1 MIKFNVKNFGEF
13 CGLFAGGF
21 IFLIALNLL
30 VFLLF
35 GDVNIDLTAD
45 KKYSLS
51 DETINF
57 LDKNK
62 EQINIKFFVS
72 KDLKYKNPKLAEYA
86 EYIRKLL
93 VEYKNKSN
101 GYIDLT
107 MVDVVPFENSEYEA
121 KKSGIEE
128 FDFNDGIKYQ
138 YLGIG
143 FSNMYGQFDSINQL
157 YPNRKLY
164 VEDDITRI
172 LSVIAEK
179 RKSNIG
185 IISSLFNIAGENN
198 PIKSTKIWPFVKNL
212 KKFGYN
218 ILPIRSTVPF
228 IDDSVDVV
236 LLFYPVEANTPLKYA
251 LDQYLVRGG
260 SVVIM
265 TDAFFEER
273 FRNMEKYYSY
283 LSGLT
288 EFLKN
293 HGVSYAHNLLV
304 GDNSSRTVVMDGKKV
319 SYPLKINIT
328 ENMLS
333 KHPINKNIDKIFY
346 NHGSFFEYENQENK
360 VMTVIAKTSDKAGVL
375 EAIKITDLGYDDLIK
390 KYKFTGKS
398 HILSLLIEG
407 MFEPYYTYPPINDA
421 ELLARLPIFQRT
433 AQKEGKLLL
442 IGDADIVNEVLWNA
456 DNKKGH
462 DVYNITYSSDNLY
475 FLRNIFDYMSDSN
488 YANVGKK
495 KIVKNDINIANVF
508 RKMAM
513 DFYEEYRKD
522 VINQLYGVKEKLLT
536 IEEGKTE
543 FDAFYT
549 KKLKEKEQVIRE
561 ENNLR
566 QSLRKIVYLIE
577 EKQALLMMSFS
588 VFVIFVLPLTVIIL
602 LVLMYKIYN
611 NKLVKEIKGWIND

>member
-138 YLGIG
+138 YLGIV

-375 EAIKITDLGYDDLIK
+375 EAVKITDLGYDDLIK

-495 KIVKNDINIANVF
+495 KIVKNNINIANVF

-602 LVLMYKIYN
+602 LALMYKIYN

>member
-288 EFLKN
+288 EFLKK

-304 GDNSSRTVVMDGKKV
+304 GDNSSRTVIMDGKKV

-375 EAIKITDLGYDDLIK
+375 EAVKITDLGYDDLIK

-602 LVLMYKIYN
+602 LALMYKIYN

>member
-288 EFLKN
+288 EFLKK

-375 EAIKITDLGYDDLIK
+375 EAVKITDLGYDDLIK

-456 DNKKGH
+456 DNKKRH

-602 LVLMYKIYN
+602 LALMYKIYN

>member
-1 MIKFNVKNFGEF
+1 MIKFNVKSFGEF

-157 YPNRKLY
+157 YPSRKLY

-288 EFLKN
+288 EFLKK

-304 GDNSSRTVVMDGKKV
+304 GDNSSRTVIMDGKKV

-456 DNKKGH
+456 DNKKRH

-602 LVLMYKIYN
+602 LALMYKIYN

>member
-602 LVLMYKIYN
+602 LALMYKIYN

>member
-1 MIKFNVKNFGEF
+1 M
-13 CGLFAGGF
+13 
-21 IFLIALNLL
+21 
-30 VFLLF
+30 
-35 GDVNIDLTAD
+35 
-45 KKYSLS
+45 
-51 DETINF
+51 
-57 LDKNK
+57 
-62 EQINIKFFVS
+62 
-72 KDLKYKNPKLAEYA
+72 
-86 EYIRKLL
+86 
-93 VEYKNKSN
+93 
-101 GYIDLT
+101 
-107 MVDVVPFENSEYEA
+107 
-121 KKSGIEE
+121 
-128 FDFNDGIKYQ
+128 
-138 YLGIG
+138 
-143 FSNMYGQFDSINQL
+143 
-157 YPNRKLY
+157 
-164 VEDDITRI
+164 
-172 LSVIAEK
+172 
-179 RKSNIG
+179 
-185 IISSLFNIAGENN
+185 
-198 PIKSTKIWPFVKNL
+198 
-212 KKFGYN
+212 
-218 ILPIRSTVPF
+218 PF

-602 LVLMYKIYN
+602 LALMYKIYN

>member
-138 YLGIG
+138 YLGIV

-602 LVLMYKIYN
+602 LALMYKIYN

>member
-13 CGLFAGGF
+13 CGLLAGGF

-288 EFLKN
+288 EFLKK

-304 GDNSSRTVVMDGKKV
+304 GDNSSRTVIMDGKKV

-543 FDAFYT
+543 FDAFYA

-602 LVLMYKIYN
+602 LALMYKIYN
-611 NKLVKEIKGWIND
+611 NKLVKEVKGWIND